1 MNPLLEPSTLPFGA
15 PPFDRIQDSDYEPA
29 LDAAMAAERTAF
41 DAIAN
46 DSASA
51 TFANTI
57 EAMERAGEPLRRLT
71 NLFLFIAQANTS
83 PALQAA
89 QAEIMPKLAAHEDA
103 IHLDPKLF
111 ARVKA
116 VYDARATRPDP
127 EQRRLAERIYRD
139 FVRAGAELSPAD
151 QTTLRALNQE
161 QSKLITE
168 FDKRLL
174 DGANAS
180 AIVVDRREDLDGL
193 PESEI
198 AAAAEAAAERGLA
211 GKWLLTLQNTTE
223 QPELAYLTNRA
234 LRERLHVASS
244 ARGRHGGDA
253 DTCAIVLRLSEI
265 RAEQAKLLGFPNFAA
280 YHLDDEMAGTPEKAL
295 ALLTDMVP
303 AATAKARG
311 EAARMQQMIDA
322 DGGGFTLA
330 ASDWPFYAERV
341 RQADYDLDE
350 DAIRPYFEFDRV
362 LQDGVF
368 FAATTLYGITFKERR
383 DVPIYHADVRVF
395 EVNDA
400 DGSPLG
406 LFYIDPFA
414 RSNKAGGAYAWALAD
429 ASTLLGTT
437 PIVTNTDSFT
447 KPAPGQPAL
456 ISFTDVTTMFHEFG
470 HALHSLCSRVRYPS
484 LNDVDRDFV
493 ELPSQFNEHWALEP
507 DVLARYACHHE
518 TGAPMPSDLVEKIQ
532 KTKAF
537 NQGFR
542 TTEYLAAALLDL
554 AWHMR
559 AAGAPEVDVNAFE
572 RDALAR
578 FTIDL
583 AQVPPR
589 YHTTYFSHIWSLGY
603 AASYYAYLWSEV
615 LDCDAYY
622 WFNEHGGMIR
632 ENGQRFRDLILSRG
646 NTEDPAELFRVFRG
660 RDPVVE
666 PLLIERGL
674 QQG

>member
-322 DGGGFTLA
+322 DGGAFTLA

-383 DVPIYHADVRVF
+383 DVPVYHADVRVF

-507 DVLARYACHHE
+507 DVLARYARHHE

-622 WFNEHGGMIR
+622 WFKEHGGMTR

-646 NTEDPAELFRVFRG
+646 NTEDPAELFRAFRG

-674 QQG
+674 RQG

>member
-29 LDAAMAAERTAF
+29 LDAAMAAERAAF
-41 DAIAN
+41 EAIAG
-46 DSASA
+46 DPIPA

-71 NLFLFIAQANTS
+71 NLFQFIAQANTS
-83 PALQAA
+83 PELQAA
-89 QAEIMPKLAAHEDA
+89 QASVMPKLAAHEDA

-116 VYDARATRPDP
+116 VHDARAALTDP
-127 EQRRLAERIYRD
+127 EQRRLVDRIYRD
-139 FVRAGAELSPAD
+139 FVRAGAELSPAA
-151 QTTLRALNQE
+151 QETLRALNQE
-161 QSKLITE
+161 QSKLVTE
-168 FDKRLL
+168 FDRRLL
-174 DGANAS
+174 ADTNAS
-180 AIVVDRREDLDGL
+180 ALVVDRREDLDGL

-198 AAAAEAAAERGLA
+198 AAAAEAASERGLA
-211 GKWLLTLQNTTE
+211 DKWLLTLQNTTE
-223 QPELAYLTNRA
+223 QPELAYLTGRA
-234 LRERLHVASS
+234 LRERLHAASS

-253 DTCAIVLRLSEI
+253 DTRAIVLRLSEI

-322 DGGGFTLA
+322 DGGTFMLA

-350 DAIRPYFEFDRV
+350 DALRPYFEFDRV
-362 LQDGVF
+362 LRDGVF
-368 FAATTLYGITFKERR
+368 FAATTLYGLTFEERR
-383 DVPIYHADVRVF
+383 DVPAYHEDVRVF
-395 EVNDA
+395 AVKDA

-429 ASTLLGTT
+429 ASTLLGTM

-484 LNDVDRDFV
+484 LNDVDHDFV

-507 DVLARYACHHE
+507 EVLARYARHYE
-518 TGAPMPSDLVEKIQ
+518 TGAPMPADLVEKIQ

-542 TTEYLAAALLDL
+542 TTEYLAAALIDL
-554 AWHMR
+554 SWHMR
-559 AAGAPEVDVNAFE
+559 AAGLPVADVDAFE
-572 RDALAR
+572 REALTR
-578 FTIDL
+578 FGIDL
-583 AQVPPR
+583 PQVPPR

-603 AASYYAYLWSEV
+603 ASSYYAYLWSEV
-615 LDCDAYY
+615 LDCDAYD
-622 WFNEHGGMIR
+622 WFKEHGGMTR

-646 NTEDPAELFRVFRG
+646 NTEDPAELFRAFRG

-674 QQG
+674 RQG

>member
-151 QTTLRALNQE
+151 QATLRALNQE

-234 LRERLHVASS
+234 LRERLHAASS

-383 DVPIYHADVRVF
+383 DVPVYHADVRVF

-622 WFNEHGGMIR
+622 WFKEHGGMTR

-646 NTEDPAELFRVFRG
+646 NTEDPAELFRAFRG

-674 QQG
+674 RQG

>member
-368 FAATTLYGITFKERR
+368 FAATTLYDITFKERR
-383 DVPIYHADVRVF
+383 DVPVYHADVRVF

-622 WFNEHGGMIR
+622 WFKEHGGMTR

-646 NTEDPAELFRVFRG
+646 NTEDPAELFRAFRG

-674 QQG
+674 RQG

>member
-1 MNPLLEPSTLPFGA
+1 PLLEPSTLPFGA

-383 DVPIYHADVRVF
+383 DVPVYHADVRVF

-507 DVLARYACHHE
+507 DVLARYARHHE
-518 TGAPMPSDLVEKIQ
+518 IGAPMPSDLVEKIQ

-559 AAGAPEVDVNAFE
+559 TAGAPEVDVNAFE

-622 WFNEHGGMIR
+622 WFKEHGGMTR

-646 NTEDPAELFRVFRG
+646 NTEDPAELFRAFRG

>member
-29 LDAAMAAERTAF
+29 IDAAMAAERAAF

-46 DSASA
+46 DPAPP
-51 TFANTI
+51 TFANTL

-71 NLFLFIAQANTS
+71 NLFQFIAQANTS
-83 PALQAA
+83 PSLQAA
-89 QAEIMPKLAAHEDA
+89 QASVMPKLAAHEDA

-116 VYDARATRPDP
+116 VYDARAALPDG

-151 QTTLRALNQE
+151 QATLRALNQE
-161 QSKLITE
+161 QSKLVTE

-174 DGANAS
+174 ADANAS
-180 AIVVDRREDLDGL
+180 AVVVDRREDLDGL
-193 PESEI
+193 PDSEI
-198 AAAAEAAAERGLA
+198 AAAAEAAAERGLT
-211 GKWLLTLQNTTE
+211 GKWVLTLQNTTE

-234 LRERLHVASS
+234 LRERLHAAAS

-253 DTCAIVLRLSEI
+253 DTRAIVLRLAEI
-265 RAEQAKLLGFPNFAA
+265 RAAQATLLGFPSFAA
-280 YHLDDEMAGTPEKAL
+280 HHLDDEMAGTPEKAL

-303 AATAKARG
+303 AATARARA
-311 EAARMQQMIDA
+311 EAARLQQMIDA
-322 DGGGFTLA
+322 DGGGRALEPF
-330 ASDWPFYAERV
+330 DWAFYAERV

-350 DAIRPYFEFDRV
+350 DALRPYFEFDRV
-362 LQDGVF
+362 LRDGVF
-368 FAATTLYGITFKERR
+368 YAATALYGLTFEERH
-383 DVPIYHADVRVF
+383 DVPVYHADVRVF
-395 EVNDA
+395 EVKDT

-406 LFYIDPFA
+406 LFYVDPFA

-429 ASTLLGTT
+429 ASTLLGTP
-437 PIVTNTDSFT
+437 PIVTNTDNFT

-470 HALHSLCSRVRYPS
+470 HALHTLCSRVRYPS

-507 DVLARYACHHE
+507 DVLARYARHYE
-518 TGAPMPSDLVEKIQ
+518 TGAPMPAGLVEKIQ
-532 KTKAF
+532 KTKTF
-537 NQGFR
+537 NQGYR

-559 AAGAPEVDVNAFE
+559 AAGTPAVDVDAFE

-578 FTIDL
+578 FGVDL
-583 AQVPPR
+583 PQVPPR

-603 AASYYAYLWSEV
+603 ASSYYAYLWSEV

-622 WFNEHGGMIR
+622 WFREHGGMTR
-632 ENGQRFRDLILSRG
+632 ENGLRFRDLILSRG
-646 NTEDPAELFRVFRG
+646 NTEDPAALFRAFRG

-674 QQG
+674 RQA

>member
-29 LDAAMAAERTAF
+29 IDAAMAAERAAF

-46 DSASA
+46 DPAPP
-51 TFANTI
+51 TFANTL

-71 NLFLFIAQANTS
+71 NLFQFIAQANTS
-83 PALQAA
+83 PSLQAA
-89 QAEIMPKLAAHEDA
+89 QASVMPKLAAHEDA

-116 VYDARATRPDP
+116 VYDARAALPDG

-139 FVRAGAELSPAD
+139 FVRAGAELPPAD
-151 QTTLRALNQE
+151 QATLRALNQE
-161 QSKLITE
+161 QSKLVTE

-174 DGANAS
+174 ADANAS
-180 AIVVDRREDLDGL
+180 AVVVDRREDLDGL
-193 PESEI
+193 PDSEI
-198 AAAAEAAAERGLA
+198 AAAAEAAAERGLT
-211 GKWLLTLQNTTE
+211 GKWVLTLQNTTE

-234 LRERLHVASS
+234 LRKRLHAAAS

-253 DTCAIVLRLSEI
+253 DTRAIVLRLAEI
-265 RAEQAKLLGFPNFAA
+265 RAAQATLLGFPSFAA

-303 AATAKARG
+303 AATARARA
-311 EAARMQQMIDA
+311 EAARLQQMIDA
-322 DGGGFTLA
+322 DGGGRALEPF
-330 ASDWPFYAERV
+330 DWAFYAERV

-350 DAIRPYFEFDRV
+350 DALRPYFEFDRV
-362 LQDGVF
+362 LRDGVF
-368 FAATTLYGITFKERR
+368 YAATALYGLTFEERH
-383 DVPIYHADVRVF
+383 DVPVYHADVRVF
-395 EVNDA
+395 EVKDT

-406 LFYIDPFA
+406 LFYVDPFA

-429 ASTLLGTT
+429 ASTLLGTP
-437 PIVTNTDSFT
+437 PIVTNTDNFT

-470 HALHSLCSRVRYPS
+470 HALHTLCSRVRYPS

-507 DVLARYACHHE
+507 DVLARYARHYE
-518 TGAPMPSDLVEKIQ
+518 TGAPMPAGLVEKIQ
-532 KTKAF
+532 KTKTF
-537 NQGFR
+537 NQGYR

-559 AAGAPEVDVNAFE
+559 AAGTPAVEVDAFE

-578 FTIDL
+578 FGVDL
-583 AQVPPR
+583 PQVPPR

-603 AASYYAYLWSEV
+603 ASSYYAYLWSEV

-622 WFNEHGGMIR
+622 WFREHGGMTR
-632 ENGQRFRDLILSRG
+632 ENGLRFRDLILSRG
-646 NTEDPAELFRVFRG
+646 NTEDPAALFRAFRG

-674 QQG
+674 RQA

>member
-151 QTTLRALNQE
+151 QATLRALNQE

-383 DVPIYHADVRVF
+383 DVPVYHADVRVF

-507 DVLARYACHHE
+507 DVLARYARHHE
-518 TGAPMPSDLVEKIQ
+518 IGAPMPSDLVEKIQ

-622 WFNEHGGMIR
+622 WFKEHGGMTR

-646 NTEDPAELFRVFRG
+646 NTEDPAELFRAFRG